1 MQAEEKIPVN
11 KRNVHKVLAHSYATY
26 FVLFLVG
33 VTLDLVF
40 RFQIFNSSVMVPTG
54 VSVLIFA
61 TLLIFWAQTTSRNL
75 KKENITKETFCKG
88 PYCYSRSP
96 THWGLFFLM
105 LGFGIIVNAIFVVLT
120 TLISFLIS
128 RYIFLSKEEA
138 ILEEKYGMP
147 YLDYKRDVRL
157 W

>member
-1 MQAEEKIPVN
+1 MENLRKIHIS
-11 KRNVHKVLAHSYATY
+11 KRNVHKVLAHSYAMY

-40 RFQIFNSSVMVPTG
+40 MLQIFKSSVMVPTG

-61 TLLIFWAQTTSRNL
+61 SLLILWAQTTSRNL

-88 PYCYSRSP
+88 PYCYTRSP

-128 RYIFLSKEEA
+128 RYVFLEKEEL

-147 YLDYKRDVRL
+147 YLEYKKDVKL